1 MDVDMELR
9 KAGER
14 TVSQYEGLLL
24 KVTLTTGETVMALA
38 QHGKLFELER
48 VHEEFIVDGHE
59 FMLAYVSSW
68 PLPDMVLPKEE
79 NNYLALDLKKVR
91 PICKVLVE
99 NNLPYLQDAIVDLGT
114 RPHYLIITKIKG

>member
-1 MDVDMELR
+1 MDVEMELR

-48 VHEEFIVDGHE
+48 VHEEFIVDNHE

-79 NNYLALDLKKVR
+79 NNYLALDLKKIR
-91 PICKVLVE
+91 PVCKVLVE
-99 NNLPYLQDAIVDLGT
+99 NNLPYLPDAIVDLGT